1 MVWHVDIPISTITLF
16 SMLVLGLTLFRISL
30 KTKWPL
36 VLLASFV
43 ISCLFRLFLSQP
55 WADSLEPMLII
66 VIEAVF
72 IHYTFRVR
80 KLHALMVAFLGTLGY
95 TIYLAIVLF
104 IMPLITHISIAA
116 YFEGLDSSY
125 RALKMV
131 AASLT
136 YLTALVLVKKRLG
149 FTVRIELS
157 SKSAW
162 LPQKN
167 VLLHVF
173 LFAFVLFSLTYYGVT
188 LKITSIFFFAAGL
201 CLLLG
206 WIIYLLYRKEMED
219 I

>member
-1 MVWHVDIPISTITLF
+1 MDWYSYIPIGTITLF
-16 SMLVLGLTLFRISL
+16 SMLVLGLTLFRISV

-36 VLLASFV
+36 VLIASFV
-43 ISCLFRLFLSQP
+43 ISCLFKLFLSRQ
-55 WADSLEPMLII
+55 WTASLEPMLII
-66 VIEAVF
+66 VTEAVF
-72 IHYTFRVR
+72 IHYIFRVR
-80 KLHALMVAFLGTLGY
+80 KLHALVIAFLGSLGY

-104 IMPLITHISIAA
+104 VMPLITHISIAA

-125 RALKMV
+125 RTLKIV

-173 LFAFVLFSLTYYGVT
+173 LFAFVLFSLSYYGVA
-188 LKITSIFFFAAGL
+188 LKITSIFYFAAGL

-206 WIIYLLYRKEMED
+206 WIIYLLYRKEMEEM
-219 I
+219 

>member
-1 MVWHVDIPISTITLF
+1 MDWYSHIPIGTITLF
-16 SMLVLGLTLFRISL
+16 SMLVLGLTLFRISV

-55 WADSLEPMLII
+55 WAQSLEPMLII
-66 VIEAVF
+66 VTEAVF
-72 IHYTFRVR
+72 IHYIFRVR
-80 KLHALMVAFLGTLGY
+80 KLHALMVAFLGSLGY

-125 RALKMV
+125 RALKIV
-131 AASLT
+131 AALLT

-173 LFAFVLFSLTYYGVT
+173 LLAFVLFSLAYYGVA
-188 LKITSIFFFAAGL
+188 LKITSIFYFAAGL

-206 WIIYLLYRKEMED
+206 WIIYLLYRKEMEEM
-219 I
+219 

>member
-1 MVWHVDIPISTITLF
+1 MDWYSHIPIGTITLF
-16 SMLVLGLTLFRISL
+16 SMLVLGLTLFRISV

-55 WADSLEPMLII
+55 WVESLEPMLII
-66 VIEAVF
+66 VTEAVF
-72 IHYTFRVR
+72 IHYIFRVR
-80 KLHALMVAFLGTLGY
+80 KLHALMVAFLGSLGY

-104 IMPLITHISIAA
+104 IMPLITPISIAA
-116 YFEGLDSSY
+116 YLEGLDSSY
-125 RALKMV
+125 YALKMA

-173 LFAFVLFSLTYYGVT
+173 LFAFVLFSLAYYGVT
-188 LKITSIFFFAAGL
+188 LKITSIFYFAAGL
-201 CLLLG
+201 SLLLG

>member
-1 MVWHVDIPISTITLF
+1 MDWYSHIPISTITIF
-16 SMLVLGLTLFRISL
+16 SMLVLGLTLFRISV

-43 ISCLFRLFLSQP
+43 TTCLFRLFLTQQ
-55 WADSLEPMLII
+55 WAESLEPMLII
-66 VIEAVF
+66 VTEAVF
-72 IHYTFRVR
+72 IHYIFRVR
-80 KLHALMVAFLGTLGY
+80 KLHALMIAFLGSLGY
-95 TIYLAIVLF
+95 TIYLAVVLF
-104 IMPLITHISIAA
+104 MMPLITHISIAA

-125 RALKMV
+125 RALKIV
-131 AASLT
+131 AASLA
-136 YLTALVLVKKRLG
+136 YLTALILVKKRLG
-149 FTVRIELS
+149 FTVRIEIS

-167 VLLHVF
+167 ILLHVF

-188 LKITSIFFFAAGL
+188 LKITSIFYFAAGL
-201 CLLLG
+201 SLLLG

>member
-1 MVWHVDIPISTITLF
+1 MDWYSHIPISTITVF
-16 SMLVLGLTLFRISL
+16 SMLVLGLSLFRIPL

-36 VLLASFV
+36 VLLVSFV
-43 ISCLFRLFLSQP
+43 IACVSRFLLSQ
-55 WADSLEPMLII
+55 WAESLQPMLVI

-72 IHYTFRVR
+72 IRYIFRLR
-80 KLHALMVAFLGTLGY
+80 KLHALMVAFLGSLGY

-104 IMPLITHISIAA
+104 IMPLITHISIPT

-131 AASLT
+131 AASLA

-149 FTVRIELS
+149 FTVRIEIS
-157 SKSAW
+157 FKSAW

-188 LKITSIFFFAAGL
+188 LKITSIFYFAAGL

>member
-1 MVWHVDIPISTITLF
+1 MDWYSHIPIGTITVF

-36 VLLASFV
+36 VLLVSFV
-43 ISCLFRLFLSQP
+43 IACISRLFLSPQ
-55 WADSLEPMLII
+55 WVESLQPMLII
-66 VIEAVF
+66 VTEAVF
-72 IHYTFRVR
+72 IHYIFRLR
-80 KLHALMVAFLGTLGY
+80 KLHALMVAFLGALGY

-104 IMPLITHISIAA
+104 IMPLITHISLAA

-131 AASLT
+131 AASLA

-173 LFAFVLFSLTYYGVT
+173 LLAFVLFSLTYYAVT
-188 LKITSIFFFAAGL
+188 LKFTSIFFFAAGF

>member
-1 MVWHVDIPISTITLF
+1 MDWHSHIPISTITLF

-36 VLLASFV
+36 VLFVSFV
-43 ISCLFRLFLSQP
+43 ISCLFRLFLSQQ
-55 WADSLEPMLII
+55 WAESLHPMLII
-66 VIEAVF
+66 VTEAVF
-72 IHYTFRVR
+72 IHYIFRVR
-80 KLHALMVAFLGTLGY
+80 KLHALMVAFLGSLGY
-95 TIYLAIVLF
+95 TVYLAIVLF
-104 IMPLITHISIAA
+104 IMPLITHISIDI

-131 AASLT
+131 AALLT
-136 YLTALVLVKKRLG
+136 YLTAVVLVKKRLG

-173 LFAFVLFSLTYYGVT
+173 FFAFLLFSLTYYGVK
-188 LKITSIFFFAAGL
+188 LEITSIFYFAAGL

-219 I
+219 M

>member
-1 MVWHVDIPISTITLF
+1 MVWYVDIPISTITIL
-16 SMLVLGLTLFRISL
+16 SMLILGLTLFRISL
-30 KTKWPL
+30 RTKWPL
-36 VLLASFV
+36 VLLVSFFT
-43 ISCLFRLFLSQP
+43 SSLFSLFLSQK
-55 WADSLEPMLII
+55 WAESLQPMLII
-66 VIEAVF
+66 VIEAVY
-72 IHYTFRVR
+72 IHYIFRLR
-80 KLHALMVAFLGTLGY
+80 KLHALMVAFLGSLGY

-104 IMPLITHISIAA
+104 IMPLVTHISLVT
-116 YFEGLDSSY
+116 YLEGLDSSY
-125 RALKMV
+125 RVLKMV

-173 LFAFVLFSLTYYGVT
+173 LLAFVLFSLTYYGVT
-188 LKITSIFFFAAGL
+188 LKITSIFYFTAGL

>member
-1 MVWHVDIPISTITLF
+1 MVWYVDIPISTITLL
-16 SMLVLGLTLFRISL
+16 SMLILGLTLFRISL
-30 KTKWPL
+30 RTKWPL
-36 VLLASFV
+36 VLLVSFFT
-43 ISCLFRLFLSQP
+43 SSLFSLFLSQQ
-55 WADSLEPMLII
+55 WVESLHPMLVI

-72 IHYTFRVR
+72 IHYIFRLR
-80 KLHALMVAFLGTLGY
+80 KLHALMVVFLGSLGY

-104 IMPLITHISIAA
+104 IMPLITHISIAT

-131 AASLT
+131 AASLAF
-136 YLTALVLVKKRLG
+136 LTALVLVKKRLG

-173 LFAFVLFSLTYYGVT
+173 LLAFVLFSLTYYGVT
-188 LKITSIFFFAAGL
+188 LKITSIFYFAAGL

-219 I
+219 M